1 MNKKEVVQKSKKTFH
16 KFVITKVIDTG
27 ELYVATFCSRSGQ
40 YIPEFPLSM
49 TYDGEFGRYDIMD
62 TDKWVAFKRGT
73 VLYEDYGRIEA
84 RKRLLARGYDV

>member
-1 MNKKEVVQKSKKTFH
+1 
-16 KFVITKVIDTG
+16 
-27 ELYVATFCSRSGQ
+27 
-40 YIPEFPLSM
+40 M

-62 TDKWVAFKRGT
+62 SDKWVAFKRGT